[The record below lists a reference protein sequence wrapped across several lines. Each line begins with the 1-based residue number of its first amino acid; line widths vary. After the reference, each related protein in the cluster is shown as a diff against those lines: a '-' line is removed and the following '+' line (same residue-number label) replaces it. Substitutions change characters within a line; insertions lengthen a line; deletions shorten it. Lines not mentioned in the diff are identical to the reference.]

1 MKQQIEILFAAVVVV
16 LLLWIASQVVQQMAG
31 GLMTVLEFVG

>member
-1 MKQQIEILFAAVVVV
+1 MKAQLEILFAAAVIV
-16 LLLWIASQVVQQMAG
+16 LLLWIASQVVQQMAV

>member
-1 MKQQIEILFAAVVVV
+1 MKAQIQILFAAAVIV
-16 LLLWIASQVVQQMAG
+16 LALWIASQVVQQMAG